1 MSDKT
6 PFSECLGLFRSHCH
20 LTQRSLAQAMK
31 ITDGNISKIERGIA
45 PPTMGFVNKMFDAL
59 QMEKSGHWYDK
70 FVEALL
76 LTRGKVT
83 FEFGNLKSKQIQ
95 LLSYLNTNIE
105 QLDDDTCD
113 ELIDRIIHSKIKKVS
128 QS

>member
-45 PPTMGFVNKMFDAL
+45 PPTIGFVNKMFDAL

-83 FEFGNLKSKQIQ
+83 FEFAKLEPKQIAV
-95 LLSYLNTNIE
+95 LSELHNSVSV
-105 QLDDDTCD
+105 LDEDQCGAIIN
-113 ELIDRIIHSKIKKVS
+113 LIQNYKKRVA
-128 QS
+128 

>member
-45 PPTMGFVNKMFDAL
+45 PPTIGFVNKMFDAL

-83 FEFGNLKSKQIQ
+83 FEFAKLEPKQIAV
-95 LLSYLNTNIE
+95 LSELHNSVSV
-105 QLDDDTCD
+105 LDEDQCGAIIN
-113 ELIDRIIHSKIKKVS
+113 LIQNYKKVS